1 MKILF
6 LVEDEQNETARNLIN
21 AFEKSKDTTC
31 IDVVSYFGNKK
42 DQCSIGQKNGQPAL
56 LYNDRTYVP
65 STYDAALLWSWGT
78 ADLGRTYLR
87 IFEDNGVPVLNS
99 SYATEITDSKIHSS
113 KQLEAFN
120 IPTPETLLFET
131 SASLQNIDG
140 IAKKLAPPPYVFK
153 SDYSTQG
160 SGIRFASSVEDIHQF
175 AKELQGS
182 KEEHQSFLVQK
193 FIGKSEVPIFHY
205 RVFVV
210 GDYVVPTAI
219 KLTAQ
224 TVLCPSNSALGGNA
238 EFIEI
243 SPSIKALALTATQAT
258 NLMVA
263 GVDIM
268 ICPGESDDNALVIEV
283 NDGPGTKTLDRHGE
297 HVSDLVAD
305 YFVREMRSR
314 IERVTQEN
322 ISA

>member
-6 LVEDEQNETARNLIN
+6 LVEDKQNETASNLIN
-21 AFEKSKDTTC
+21 AFEKSVETTC
-31 IDVVSYFGNKK
+31 IDVISYFSDKK
-42 DQCSIGQKNGQPAL
+42 NQCTIGQKNGLPAL
-56 LYNDRTYVP
+56 LYNGKAYAP

-78 ADLGRTYLR
+78 ADLGRKYLR

-113 KQLEAFN
+113 KQLEN
-120 IPTPETLLFET
+120 CKIPTPETLLFET
-131 SASLQNIDG
+131 SESLKNIDS
-140 IAKKLAPPPYVFK
+140 IAERLAPPPYVFK

-160 SGIRFASSVEDIHQF
+160 SGIRFASSIADIHQF
-175 AKELQGS
+175 AKELQDD
-182 KEEHQSFLVQK
+182 KTEHQAFLVQK

-224 TVLCPSNSALGGNA
+224 TLLCPSNSALGGSA

-243 SPSIKALALTATQAT
+243 SSHIKELALKATQAT
-258 NLMVA
+258 NLTVA

-268 ICPGESDDNALVIEV
+268 TYPDNEDDAFVIEV

-297 HVSDLVAD
+297 HVSDLVVD

-314 IERVTQEN
+314 IERITQTN